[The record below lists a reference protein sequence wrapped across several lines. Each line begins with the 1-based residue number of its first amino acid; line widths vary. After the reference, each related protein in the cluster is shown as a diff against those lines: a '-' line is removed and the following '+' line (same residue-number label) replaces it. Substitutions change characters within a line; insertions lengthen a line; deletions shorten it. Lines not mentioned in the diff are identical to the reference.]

1 MYISRFNSVI
11 MPFDL
16 YTFKGKVE
24 ERALV
29 DSGATANFIDYK
41 TVARLRL
48 GTQKLDN
55 IRTVKNIDGT
65 LNRSGNITH
74 CCDLLVSRDRKQE
87 RTRFFVTNLGG
98 DRFIFGYPWLA
109 TFNPDI
115 NWPEGKVEGSRFRAE
130 TLIKG
135 KLTQK
140 EFLQQVQMVAIAQL
154 EEGDEL
160 IMTVEVLEPEPM
172 QIRKMTLAQQM
183 AEKAYDGTKVNT
195 EESVP
200 AAFRRHWKVF
210 SEQEARQLPPHRPW
224 DHKIELTPNAPNV
237 INSKVYPVTAKI
249 EVPRRSATWVAGA
262 IESRANG
269 DHRVVCGRGATP

>member
-1 MYISRFNSVI
+1 

-98 DRFIFGYPWLA
+98 DRFIFRYPWLA

-115 NWPEGKVEGSRFRAE
+115 NWPEGRVEGSCFRAE

-140 EFLQQVQMVAIAQL
+140 EFLQHVQTVAITQL

-172 QIRKMTLAQQM
+172 KIRKMTLAQQM
-183 AEKAYDGTKVNT
+183 AEKAYDSTKVNM

-200 AAFRRHWKVF
+200 TAFR
-210 SEQEARQLPPHRPW
+210 
-224 DHKIELTPNAPNV
+224 
-237 INSKVYPVTAKI
+237 
-249 EVPRRSATWVAGA
+249 
-262 IESRANG
+262 
-269 DHRVVCGRGATP
+269 